1 MVLRMY
7 IMISQLR
14 RLTALL
20 KAGQNSG
27 GGGGGSAKVGRR
39 SMSGET
45 NRYNFIWVI
54 LHAKLQMS
62 ESYITRKTTHDL
74 CYL

>member
-27 GGGGGSAKVGRR
+27 GGGGGNAKVGRR
-39 SMSGET
+39 SMSEEISS
-45 NRYNFIWVI
+45 YYFIWVI
-54 LHAKLQMS
+54 RHVKFQIS
-62 ESYITRKTTHDL
+62 ESYTICKTT
-74 CYL
+74 

>member
-27 GGGGGSAKVGRR
+27 GDGGGNAKVGRR
-39 SMSGET
+39 SMSEET
-45 NRYNFIWVI
+45 NCYNFIWVI
-54 LHAKLQMS
+54 RHAKLQIS
-62 ESYITRKTTHDL
+62 ESYTTCKTTQDL